1 MQGRR
6 PTRRFRKRFRWLFSE
21 RICGVSTLADRSG
34 GQNVSPGPFFQRLFL
49 PFPMQKHVSVL
60 PHSQFRC
67 TQRPT
72 PTHTFFRFSFQTH
85 PDAMHTLSTIMVQG
99 RIVKNHSIKVVLAD
113 LPYLSATETTSTT
126 WTSCNPL
133 AHILLRVGRNDMP
146 DTNTGYEPDSEL
158 DMAGRFVPVVD
169 LTHDDEDKYS
179 HMSDIPLQ
187 LPASANV
194 PPDDQA
200 SVTLSFMRNV
210 PSLHPTQV
218 RPV

>member
-1 MQGRR
+1 
-6 PTRRFRKRFRWLFSE
+6 
-21 RICGVSTLADRSG
+21 
-34 GQNVSPGPFFQRLFL
+34 
-49 PFPMQKHVSVL
+49 MQKHVSVL

-99 RIVKNHSIKVVLAD
+99 RVVKNHSIKVVLAD

-179 HMSDIPLQ
+179 HMSNIPLQ

-194 PPDDQA
+194 PSNNQA

-210 PSLHPTQV
+210 PSPPPDTSQTGVNLGNCSIPVHTLRVHWQFLKFKKLFSWLHNEHEQL
-218 RPV
+218 